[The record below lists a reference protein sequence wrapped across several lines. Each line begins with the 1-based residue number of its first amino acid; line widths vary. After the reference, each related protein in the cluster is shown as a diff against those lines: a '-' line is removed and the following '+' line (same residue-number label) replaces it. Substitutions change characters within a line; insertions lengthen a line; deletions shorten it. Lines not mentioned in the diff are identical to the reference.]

1 MREASQVTPMSG
13 CANCL
18 LVATGR
24 KASLDNTYRSQA
36 IILSSVT
43 LNKLLSLVVLKSLST
58 QQISS
63 EIKSENGAS
72 GEHYH

>member
-1 MREASQVTPMSG
+1 MREASRVTQVSG
-13 CANCL
+13 CANSL
-18 LVATGR
+18 LEAMGR
-24 KASLDNTYRSQA
+24 KASMDNTYKCQA

-43 LNKLLSLVVLKSLST
+43 LNIFLSSVVLKSLST

-72 GEHYH
+72 GEHHH